1 MKPGYKIINNGSEL
15 TVEAGRIDITAE
27 DETGQLVVIELKTG
41 TAPTDSIT
49 QILAY
54 MGTIDNPDGRLIR
67 GILVPDDFPSRV
79 VYSAKAVP
87 YLSLKSYSFQFKF
100 TDNWGTK
107 QNTAI
112 AICGL
117 DIGASCPIS

>member
-87 YLSLKSYSFQFKF
+87 YLSLKS
-100 TDNWGTK
+100 
-107 QNTAI
+107 
-112 AICGL
+112 
-117 DIGASCPIS
+117 